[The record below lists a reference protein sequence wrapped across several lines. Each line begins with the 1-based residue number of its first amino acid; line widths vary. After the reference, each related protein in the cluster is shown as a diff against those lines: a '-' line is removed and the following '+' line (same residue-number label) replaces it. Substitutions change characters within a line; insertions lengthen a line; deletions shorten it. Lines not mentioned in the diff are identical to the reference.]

1 MCALFRVLK
10 IFATKRNCFP
20 RLGPF
25 LKTTSALCIHRLGRD
40 QVPQS
45 PFVSVFRPI
54 FHIEISF
61 SLSLQQIYHKYS
73 SLFLLFRIKSPP
85 EITQGRKTKKK
96 ISQTLLLLPYL
107 LSHLKKEKKKSRCN
121 ALLTST
127 LLRSIQSLCRCWYDL
142 DTGISFFSFFPE
154 DTSLLH
160 RPCPSNR
167 DSCRESISSISTT
180 S

>member
-1 MCALFRVLK
+1 MLK

-61 SLSLQQIYHKYS
+61 SLSLFLQQIYHKYS
-73 SLFLLFRIKSPP
+73 LLFRIKSPP

-107 LSHLKKEKKKSRCN
+107 LSHLKKEKRKNPVAPINPIPVSLMIRSRYRN
-121 ALLTST
+121 FLFLLFSRRHIAVPPT
-127 LLRSIQSLCRCWYDL
+127 LSQ
-142 DTGISFFSFFPE
+142 
-154 DTSLLH
+154 
-160 RPCPSNR
+160 
-167 DSCRESISSISTT
+167 
-180 S
+180 

>member
-1 MCALFRVLK
+1 MLK

-73 SLFLLFRIKSPP
+73 LLFRIKSPP

-96 ISQTLLLLPYL
+96 FHKHFSFFRIFSRISRK
-107 LSHLKKEKKKSRCN
+107 KKEKIPLQRFIN
-121 ALLTST
+121 LYST
-127 LLRSIQSLCRCWYDL
+127 PINP
-142 DTGISFFSFFPE
+142 IPV
-154 DTSLLH
+154 SLLIRSRYRNFLFLLFSRRH
-160 RPCPSNR
+160 IAVPPTLSQ
-167 DSCRESISSISTT
+167 
-180 S
+180 